1 MPANGRFA
9 NILVN
14 MYLYGANHMELKGTT
29 ILAVRSKNGVA
40 IGGDGQV
47 TMGQTM
53 VMKHTARKVRRLY
66 KGQVLAGFAGATAD
80 AFTLFERFEAKL
92 EESGGNLLRAAVEMA
107 KDWRQDKFLRKLEA
121 MLLVADAKRTLILT
135 GTGDV
140 IEPDDGVAAIGSGG
154 AYALSAARALLRH
167 TNMTPAQIV
176 QESMAIAADICVF
189 TNTHLTMETIES

>member
-1 MPANGRFA
+1 
-9 NILVN
+9 
-14 MYLYGANHMELKGTT
+14 MELRGTT
-29 ILAVRSKNGVA
+29 ILAVRNEHGVA

-66 KGQVLAGFAGATAD
+66 RGQVLAGFAGATAD

-121 MLLVADAKRTLILT
+121 LLLVADADRTLILT

-167 TNMTPAQIV
+167 TQMTPSQIV
-176 QESMAIAADICVF
+176 KESMAIAADICVC
-189 TNTHLTMETIES
+189 TNTHLTMETIEK

>member
-1 MPANGRFA
+1 
-9 NILVN
+9 
-14 MYLYGANHMELKGTT
+14 MELRGTT
-29 ILAVRSKNGVA
+29 ILAVRNENGVA

-47 TMGQTM
+47 TMGQSM

-66 KGQVLAGFAGATAD
+66 RGQVVAGFAGATAD

-121 MLLVADAKRTLILT
+121 LLIVADKERTLILT

-154 AYALSAARALLRH
+154 AYALAAARALAKH
-167 TNMTPAQIV
+167 TGMGPADIV
-176 QESMAIAADICVF
+176 REAMAIAADICVF
-189 TNTHLTMETIES
+189 TNSHLTLEVIEK

>member
-1 MPANGRFA
+1 
-9 NILVN
+9 
-14 MYLYGANHMELKGTT
+14 MELRGTT
-29 ILAVRSKNGVA
+29 ILAVRKENIVA

-47 TMGQTM
+47 TMGQSM

-66 KGQVLAGFAGATAD
+66 RGQVVAGFAGATAD

-121 MLLVADAKRTLILT
+121 LLIVADKERTLILT

-154 AYALSAARALLRH
+154 SYALAAARALVKH
-167 TNMTPAQIV
+167 TDMKADDIV
-176 QESMAIAADICVF
+176 REAMAIAADICVF
-189 TNTHLTMETIES
+189 TNAHLTLEVIEK